1 MLKTPS
7 VCIIGAG
14 AAGLAAASVLEEN
27 GFTPLVLEADAKIGG
42 RLKTDIIEG
51 YALDHGFQVLL
62 TAYPAVKKYL
72 DLGSMKL
79 NYFHPGAVIF
89 SGGKQSVMG
98 DPLRQ
103 PSMLFKTL
111 LSSAATVKDKLLV
124 YRLTNQLKAKS
135 IEAIFA
141 SPEVSTLEYLKSYG
155 FSAVVIEK
163 FFRPFFTG
171 IYLEDK
177 LSTSSRMFEFIYKM
191 FSHGSAAVPEN
202 GIQTVAQQLA
212 NSLKKSI
219 IRTSALVVK
228 IDKENNS
235 IYLQDGD
242 VIKSDYIIVATN
254 CDKLLL
260 DFKTQATSWKKCTT
274 LYFKATKRVS
284 NSQLIGLVTD
294 AEALIN
300 TVSYVPGI
308 AVQEDAGV
316 MISVTVVKDNTLDDN
331 GLVQRSIADLEKFC
345 GFSNLNFVKL
355 YHINKALPD
364 IKSVS
369 YIPQNVMVSESIFV
383 AGDALANGSLNA
395 ALISGE
401 EAAKALINH
410 HLSVVNG

>member
-14 AAGLAAASVLEEN
+14 AAGLTAARVLEEN
-27 GFTPLVLEADAKIGG
+27 GYTPLLLEAVAKIGG
-42 RLKTDIIEG
+42 RVKTAIIEG
-51 YALDHGFQVLL
+51 YARDLGFQVLL
-62 TAYPAVKKYL
+62 TAYPAVNKYL

-79 NYFHPGAVIF
+79 NYFQPGAVIF
-89 SGGKQSVMG
+89 NGGKQSVLG

-111 LSSAATVKDKLLV
+111 MSSAATVKDKLLV
-124 YRLTNQLKAKS
+124 YRLTSQLKAKS

-141 SPEVSTLEYLKSYG
+141 SQEVSTLEYLKSYG
-155 FSAVVIEK
+155 FSNVVIEK

-191 FSHGSAAVPEN
+191 FSQGSAVVPKN
-202 GIQTVAQQLA
+202 GIQDVAQHLA
-212 NSLKKSI
+212 NSLKRSI
-219 IRTSALVVK
+219 IRTRALVVK

-235 IYLQDGD
+235 IYLLDGD

-308 AVQEDAGV
+308 AAKEGAGV
-316 MISVTVVKDNTLDDN
+316 MILVTVVKDNTLDDN
-331 GLVQRSIADLEKFC
+331 GLVQRSIADLENFC

-369 YIPQNVMVSESIFV
+369 YIPQNVVFSESIFV

-395 ALISGE
+395 ALLSGE
-401 EAAKALINH
+401 EAAKAHITH

>member
-14 AAGLAAASVLEEN
+14 AAGLAAARVLEES
-27 GFTPLVLEADAKIGG
+27 GYTPLVLEADAKIGG

-135 IEAIFA
+135 IEAIFN
-141 SPEVSTLEYLKSYG
+141 SQEVSTLEYLKSYG
-155 FSAVVIEK
+155 FSNVVIEK
-163 FFRPFFTG
+163 FFRPFFAG

-191 FSHGSAAVPEN
+191 FSQGSAAVPEN
-202 GIQTVAQQLA
+202 GIQDVAQHLA

-219 IRTSALVVK
+219 IRTNASVVK
-228 IDKENNS
+228 IDKDSNS
-235 IYLQDGD
+235 IYLQNGD

-254 CDKLLL
+254 CDKLLS
-260 DFKTQATSWKKCTT
+260 DYKTEATVWKKCTT
-274 LYFKATKRVS
+274 LYFKAPQRVS

-294 AEALIN
+294 VEALIN

-308 AVQEDAGV
+308 AAKEGGGV
-316 MISVTVVKDNTLDDN
+316 MISVTVVKNNTLDDN
-331 GLVQRSIADLEKFC
+331 GLVQRSIADLKKFC
-345 GFSNLNFVKL
+345 GFNDLKFVKL

-369 YIPQNVMVSESIFV
+369 YIPQNVMVSESIFA

-395 ALISGE
+395 ALLSGE